1 MNARELFLQQHS
13 AVHAAAVGGNKAS
26 GAERT
31 FGGMT
36 DAQIY
41 DPKDSSVKGIHS
53 MFIIRGEPETYNLPP
68 KPEVPSIYL
77 KEGWKSAAFEAV
89 AMVGAVVA
97 SFLLLGRK
105 G

>member
-1 MNARELFLQQHS
+1 MS
-13 AVHAAAVGGNKAS
+13 
-26 GAERT
+26 
-31 FGGMT
+31 

-41 DPKDSSVKGIHS
+41 DPVDTSVKGIHS

-68 KPEVPSIYL
+68 KPEVPTVYL
-77 KEGWKSAAFEAV
+77 KDGWKSAAFEAA

-97 SFLLLGRK
+97 SFLLWGRK